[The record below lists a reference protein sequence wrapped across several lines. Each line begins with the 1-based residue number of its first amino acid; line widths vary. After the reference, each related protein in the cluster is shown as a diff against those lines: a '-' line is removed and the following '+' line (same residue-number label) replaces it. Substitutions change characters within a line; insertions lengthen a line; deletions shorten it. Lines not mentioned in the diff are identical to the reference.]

1 MKNKKKIGIA
11 LAVVSVALLFGC
23 SPVSGRKS
31 ISSKTQ
37 VEGLDQLGAITA
49 VAREDGS
56 GTRNVFAELLGFD
69 EKNKETGASDL
80 TRGDAKVADSASNVV
95 AEVAADKSAIG
106 YVSMG
111 ALKEATG
118 IKVLAVNDTPLDV
131 ETVKKGTYP
140 LSRSFYMAYYET
152 DKELNQE
159 FLRFVR
165 GKGQEFVA
173 EQYVP
178 SAKAENFRSM
188 GQKGSIHIDGSTSV
202 APLMEMIAEEYML
215 QNPNAEIE
223 ITESDST
230 KGIDSAIKGD
240 ADFAM
245 SSRELKDYEKELL
258 DYEMIAKEGIAVIVN
273 EENPMETI
281 TTEQL
286 NQIYTGKIS
295 SWQEI
300 NGKIDD

>member
-1 MKNKKKIGIA
+1 MKQMKNRKVMLGIIVLTA
-11 LAVVSVALLFGC
+11 ICGCRSVGTHE
-23 SPVSGRKS
+23 S
-31 ISSKTQ
+31 ILKEQIS
-37 VEGLDQLGAITA
+37 GLDKLGNVMVIT
-49 VAREDGS
+49 REDGS
-56 GTRNVFAELLGFD
+56 GTRSTFSQLTGFD

-165 GKGQEFVA
+165 GKGQEIVA

-178 SAKAENFRSM
+178 IAKAENFLSM

-215 QNPNAEIE
+215 QNSNAEIE

-240 ADFAM
+240 ADFAI
-245 SSRELKDYEKELL
+245 SSREFKDYEKELL

>member
-23 SPVSGRKS
+23 SPVSGIKS

-37 VEGLDQLGAITA
+37 VEGLDHLGAITA

-111 ALKEATG
+111 ALIGATG
-118 IKVLAVNDTPLDV
+118 IKVLAVNVTPLDV

-165 GKGQEFVA
+165 GKGQEIVA

-178 SAKAENFRSM
+178 IAKAENFLSM

-215 QNPNAEIE
+215 QNSNAEIE

-240 ADFAM
+240 ADFAI

-300 NGKIDD
+300 NCKIDD

>member
-37 VEGLDQLGAITA
+37 VEGLDQLGVITV

-56 GTRNVFAELLGFD
+56 GTRNVL
-69 EKNKETGASDL
+69 
-80 TRGDAKVADSASNVV
+80 
-95 AEVAADKSAIG
+95 AEVETDKSAIG

-118 IKVLAVNDTPLDV
+118 IKVLAVNDTELDT

-140 LSRSFYMAYYET
+140 LSRSFYMAYYYT

-165 GKGQEFVA
+165 GKGHEIVA

-178 SAKAENFRSM
+178 IAKAENFLSM
-188 GQKGSIHIDGSTSV
+188 EPKGSIHIDGSTSV

-215 QNPNAEIE
+215 QNPNAGIE

-295 SWQEI
+295 SWQEL
-300 NGKIDD
+300 N

>member
-1 MKNKKKIGIA
+1 
-11 LAVVSVALLFGC
+11 
-23 SPVSGRKS
+23 
-31 ISSKTQ
+31 
-37 VEGLDQLGAITA
+37 
-49 VAREDGS
+49 
-56 GTRNVFAELLGFD
+56 
-69 EKNKETGASDL
+69 
-80 TRGDAKVADSASNVV
+80 
-95 AEVAADKSAIG
+95 
-106 YVSMG
+106 
-111 ALKEATG
+111 
-118 IKVLAVNDTPLDV
+118 
-131 ETVKKGTYP
+131 
-140 LSRSFYMAYYET
+140 MAYYYT

-165 GKGQEFVA
+165 GKGHEIVA

-178 SAKAENFRSM
+178 IAKAENFLSM
-188 GQKGSIHIDGSTSV
+188 EPKGSIHIDGSTSV

-215 QNPNAEIE
+215 QNPNAGIE

-295 SWQEI
+295 SWQEL
-300 NGKIDD
+300 N

>member
-23 SPVSGRKS
+23 SPVSGIKS

-165 GKGQEFVA
+165 GKGQEIVA

-178 SAKAENFRSM
+178 IAKAENFLSM
-188 GQKGSIHIDGSTSV
+188 KPKGSIRIDGSTSV

-215 QNPNAEIE
+215 QNSNAEIE

-240 ADFAM
+240 ADFAI

-300 NGKIDD
+300 NCKIDD

>member
-1 MKNKKKIGIA
+1 MKTKKIGIA

-23 SPVSGRKS
+23 SPVSGIKS

-165 GKGQEFVA
+165 GKGQEIVA

-178 SAKAENFRSM
+178 IAKAENFLSM

-215 QNPNAEIE
+215 QKFKCRN
-223 ITESDST
+223 
-230 KGIDSAIKGD
+230 
-240 ADFAM
+240 
-245 SSRELKDYEKELL
+245 
-258 DYEMIAKEGIAVIVN
+258 
-273 EENPMETI
+273 
-281 TTEQL
+281 
-286 NQIYTGKIS
+286 
-295 SWQEI
+295 
-300 NGKIDD
+300 

>member
-23 SPVSGRKS
+23 SPVSGIKS

-69 EKNKETGASDL
+69 QKNKETGASDL

-140 LSRSFYMAYYET
+140 LSRSFYMAYYEA

-165 GKGQEFVA
+165 GKGQEIVA

-178 SAKAENFRSM
+178 IAKAENFLSM

-215 QNPNAEIE
+215 QNSNAEIE

-240 ADFAM
+240 ADFAI

-300 NGKIDD
+300 NCKIDD